1 MARKLYKF
9 NMERNGHNIDSAIT
23 LLRLRWYDANDAGDY
38 AAADRLQARIARIDE
53 ILCYSDGIGHMLML
67 PWDEWQYLHTVSEWY
82 KTHRMCCCEAH
93 GIEYVE

>member
-1 MARKLYKF
+1 MASTKLYSF
-9 NMERNGHNIDSAIT
+9 NMERNGHNIDSART
-23 LLRLRWYDANDAGDY
+23 LLRLRWYDAVEAGDH
-38 AAADRLQARIARIDE
+38 AAADRLQARIDRINE
-53 ILCYSDGIGHMLML
+53 IVCGCFAGMLQL